1 MKVTKWNPFQEIA
14 LLSENLNKMFN
25 RFFEE
30 GLIAPRKSIFS
41 DELLSQGVW
50 SPDVDIYEN
59 KDSIIVKADIPG
71 VEKDKVKVEIK
82 DNVLTIRGERKEER
96 ETKEHNVYRMER
108 RYGEFVR
115 SFALPQMVDASKIKA
130 KYKDGTL
137 EITLP
142 KPEEVKGKEIKVEV
156 E

>member
-1 MKVTKWNPFQEIA
+1 MKVTKWNPFQEMA
-14 LLSENLNKMFN
+14 LLSENLNRMFN
-25 RFFEE
+25 RLFDE
-30 GLIAPRKSIFS
+30 GFLTSRRSIFS
-41 DELLSQGVW
+41 DELSQGVW
-50 SPDVDIYEN
+50 SPDVDIYET
-59 KDSIIVKADIPG
+59 KDSIVVKADIPG

-82 DNVLTIRGERKEER
+82 DNILTIRGERKEER

-108 RYGEFVR
+108 HYGEFVR
-115 SFALPQMVDASKIKA
+115 SFALPQKVDASKIKA
-130 KYKDGTL
+130 KYKDGIL